1 MMITDDTLIWFL
13 LGDVALIYL
22 AAFLVQWIS
31 DKVWFWYVDKVLE
44 AARTRPA
51 GHHRR
56 VNRNAAE
63 PTASGG
69 LRRKGFPTPA

>member
-1 MMITDDTLIWFL
+1 MMITDDTLVWFL

-22 AAFLVQWIS
+22 GAFLVQWIS

-51 GHHRR
+51 ARHRR
-56 VNRNAAE
+56 VK
-63 PTASGG
+63 PKASGG
-69 LRRKGFPTPA
+69 LRRNGFPAPT